1 MLKGKKILIGVTA
14 SIAAYKVAYL
24 VRILKKENAEV
35 KVVMTPSA
43 FDFISPLT
51 LSVLSENPVLS
62 AFSNKEDGTWNN
74 HVDLGLWADVMVV
87 APASA
92 NTLSKMA
99 QGACDNLLMA
109 VYLSAK
115 CPVLFAPAMD
125 LDMYK
130 HSATQGN
137 IEKLKSFGDVMIQP
151 GYGELASRLIGEGR
165 MAEPEE
171 IVEHIKLQLSEKK
184 LKGKKALVNAGPT
197 YEAIDPV
204 RFIGNHS
211 SGKMGVAIAEE
222 LACNGAEVILV
233 MGPSDLATR
242 VPGIKRIDITSAE
255 EMYTVCSA
263 EFQNV
268 DIAVMAAAIADYT
281 PVNKAAQKIKKKENE
296 FTLPLTK
303 TKDVLMHLGSVK
315 KAKQVLVGFA
325 LETENGVENAKEK
338 VKKKN
343 ADFIVLNSL
352 NADNKGFGA
361 EVNAVQ
367 FIDNNLS
374 VESFELK
381 SKKEVAADIVAKIST
396 ILKSKEL

>member
-43 FDFISPLT
+43 FDFITPLT
-51 LSVLSENPVLS
+51 LSVLSGNPVLS
-62 AFSNKEDGTWNN
+62 TFSSKEDGTWNN
-74 HVDLGLWADVMVV
+74 HVELGLWADVMVI

-92 NTLSKMA
+92 NTMSKMA
-99 QGACDNLLMA
+99 NGACDNLMMA

-130 HSATQGN
+130 HPATLEN
-137 IEKLKSFGDVMIQP
+137 IAKLKSFGNKMIQP
-151 GYGELASRLIGEGR
+151 GYGELASGLFGEGR

-171 IVEHIKLQLSEKK
+171 IVEHIELQLSEKK
-184 LKGKKALVNAGPT
+184 LKGKKALVSAGPT

-222 LACNGAEVILV
+222 LARNGADVTLV
-233 MGPSDLATR
+233 MGPSNITSK
-242 VPGIKRIDITSAE
+242 VPGIT
-255 EMYTVCSA
+255 TVHVLSSEDMFKVCDEA
-263 EFQNV
+263 FVNA
-268 DIAVMAAAIADYT
+268 DIAVMAAAVADYT
-281 PVNKAAQKIKKKENE
+281 PTEKAAQKIKKKEID
-296 FTLPLTK
+296 LSLQLTK
-303 TKDVLMHLGSVK
+303 TKDILMHLGTIK
-315 KAKQVLVGFA
+315 KASQVLVGFA
-325 LETENGVENAKEK
+325 LETENGLENATEK
-338 VKKKN
+338 VKRKN

-352 NADNKGFGA
+352 TAENKGFG
-361 EVNAVQ
+361 VDFNKVQ
-367 FIDNNLS
+367 FIDNNS
-374 VESFELK
+374 AVEAFESK
-381 SKKEVAADIVAKIST
+381 SKKEVATDIVSKIAKI
-396 ILKSKEL
+396 IKSK

>member
-43 FDFISPLT
+43 FDFIPPLT
-51 LSVLSENPVLS
+51 LSVLSGNPVLS

-74 HVDLGLWADVMVV
+74 HVDLALWADVMVV

-99 QGACDNLLMA
+99 NGACDNLLMA

-130 HSATQGN
+130 HPATQGN
-137 IEKLKSFGDVMIQP
+137 IEKLKSFGNVMIQP
-151 GYGELASRLIGEGR
+151 GYGELASGLIGEGR

-171 IVEHIKLQLSEKK
+171 IAEHIKSVLTEKK

-222 LACNGAEVILV
+222 LARNGAEVTLV
-233 MGPSDLATR
+233 IGPSDITTK
-242 VPGIKRIDITSAE
+242 VPGIKRVDVVSAE
-255 EMYTVCSA
+255 EMYEQCSA
-263 EFQNV
+263 VFKNC
-268 DIAVMAAAIADYT
+268 DIAVMAAAVADYA
-281 PVNKAAQKIKKKENE
+281 PVQKAAQKIKKKENE
-296 FTLPLTK
+296 FSLSLTK
-303 TKDVLMHLGSVK
+303 TKDVLLHLGSVK
-315 KAKQVLVGFA
+315 TVQQVLVGFA
-325 LETENGVENAKEK
+325 LETENEIENAKEK
-338 VKKKN
+338 VKRKN

-352 NADNKGFGA
+352 NAENKGFG
-361 EVNAVQ
+361 VDSNTVV
-367 FIDNNLS
+367 FVDNNSSL
-374 VESFELK
+374 ESFESK
-381 SKKEVAADIVAKIST
+381 SKKEVASDIVHKIAK
-396 ILKSKEL
+396 ILKSKSL

>member
-1 MLKGKKILIGVTA
+1 MLKGKKILIGVTG

-43 FDFISPLT
+43 FDFITPLT
-51 LSVLSENPVLS
+51 LSVLSGNPVLS

-74 HVDLGLWADVMVV
+74 HVDLGLWADVMVI

-99 QGACDNLLMA
+99 HGACDNLLMA

-130 HSATQGN
+130 HPATLEN
-137 IEKLKSFGDVMIQP
+137 IAKLKSYGNVMIQP
-151 GYGELASRLIGEGR
+151 GYGELASGLIGEGR

-171 IVEHIKLQLSEKK
+171 IAEHIKAQLSDKE
-184 LKGKKALVNAGPT
+184 LLGKKALVSAGPT

-211 SGKMGVAIAEE
+211 SGKMGVAVAEE
-222 LACNGAEVILV
+222 LARNGAEVTLV
-233 MGPSDLATR
+233 IGPSDITTI
-242 VPGIKRIDITSAE
+242 VPGIKRIDVLSAE
-255 EMYTVCSA
+255 EMYKQCTSA
-263 EFQNV
+263 FEKM
-268 DIAVMAAAIADYT
+268 DIAVMAAAVADYS
-281 PVNKAAQKIKKKENE
+281 PVRKADQKIKKNDAGLHLE
-296 FTLPLTK
+296 LSK
-303 TKDVLMHLGSVK
+303 TKDILLQLGSMK
-315 KAKQVLVGFA
+315 KASQIVVGFA
-325 LETENGVENAKEK
+325 LETENELENAKEK
-338 VKKKN
+338 VKRKN

-352 NADNKGFGA
+352 NSGNKGFG
-361 EVNAVQ
+361 VDSNRVQ
-367 FIDNNLS
+367 FIGNNYE
-374 VESFELK
+374 VESFESK
-381 SKKEVAADIVAKIST
+381 SKKEVAADIVHKIVNV
-396 ILKSKEL
+396 LKSK